1 MTRAAV
7 KPPVQRSPDPA
18 PATRVRC
25 RQIAD
30 ADLDALAGLL
40 AEGFAHTGMDYWR
53 RGFARA
59 ALLPPVEGMP
69 RFGYAL
75 ESEKGLVGALLLFSS
90 RRGTRIFANL
100 SSWYV
105 RPTHR
110 AHAGMLVAMA
120 TKLRHVTYVNIS
132 PAPHTWQTLSAQGF
146 KPYNFGRSAVMPL
159 LGLRGGKV
167 TTEIPA
173 SLPDAELLN
182 AHRTMGCTVVMWEKK
197 GEVLPFVFRPR
208 RVEHPPVK
216 VMELIYCRDTEDFRR
231 AGPALGRY
239 FLKSGAGGFLLDGKA
254 PGMPGHYV
262 DGKEPRYYRGPHAP
276 NLNDLAFTEKVI
288 FG

>member
-75 ESEKGLVGALLLFSS
+75 ESEKGLVGALLAGGLVNCA
-90 RRGTRIFANL
+90 RGCGTA
-100 SSWYV
+100 
-105 RPTHR
+105 PT
-110 AHAGMLVAMA
+110 
-120 TKLRHVTYVNIS
+120 
-132 PAPHTWQTLSAQGF
+132 
-146 KPYNFGRSAVMPL
+146 
-159 LGLRGGKV
+159 
-167 TTEIPA
+167 
-173 SLPDAELLN
+173 
-182 AHRTMGCTVVMWEKK
+182 
-197 GEVLPFVFRPR
+197 
-208 RVEHPPVK
+208 
-216 VMELIYCRDTEDFRR
+216 
-231 AGPALGRY
+231 ALG
-239 FLKSGAGGFLLDGKA
+239 
-254 PGMPGHYV
+254 
-262 DGKEPRYYRGPHAP
+262 KELTWNAS
-276 NLNDLAFTEKVI
+276 A
-288 FG
+288 